1 MSEMDRL
8 SHVCMAQEEIVNL
21 QKEII
26 DDLFLLL
33 LQHISAEADEIKG
46 IVEKINEAAVKNSE
60 L

>member
-8 SHVCMAQEEIVNL
+8 SHVCMVQEEIVNL